1 MMADAVSMSAGVGTL
16 RSMKLGLVTAF
27 HGRENLTRMWCEHTQ
42 HFGLPIYACF
52 TENDSACWAAAE
64 FVRLAA
70 ARPNNPVGAKFDAAL
85 SLAMADGCDGVMI
98 LPSDDFI
105 SREWVDVCIETLAFG
120 AVYFKPARIAVHQP
134 GRGSYELR
142 SDGRSCGNYGAGR
155 VVHRSVIEAV
165 GELWPGGRDQGLD
178 SESHGRIRGAGF
190 ECTAVL
196 TQQIPLVDIKCGEN
210 IHSWDSF
217 RGSGHRCTDDQALHM
232 ISLSLREQ
240 MTPIRA

>member
-1 MMADAVSMSAGVGTL
+1 
-16 RSMKLGLVTAF
+16 MKLGLVTAF
-27 HGRENLTRMWCEHTQ
+27 HGRENLTRMWCEHTKQ
-42 HFGLPIYACF
+42 FGLPIYGGI
-52 TENDSACWAAAE
+52 TEGQYLKGREKIATLRWM
-64 FVRLAA
+64 
-70 ARPNNPVGAKFDAAL
+70 PNNPVGAKFNAAL
-85 SLAMADGCDGVMI
+85 ALAMADGCDAVMI

-105 SREWVDVCIETLAFG
+105 SQEWVDVSIEALASG
-120 AVYFKPARIAVHQP
+120 VLYFKPARIAVHQP

-190 ECTAVL
+190 ECTAIA
-196 TQQIPLVDIKCGEN
+196 TKAIPLVDIKCGEN

-217 RGSGHRCTDDQALHM
+217 RGSGHRCTDEQALHM
-232 ISLSLREQ
+232 LSPEQ
-240 MTPIRA
+240 VQRLSIRD

>member
-1 MMADAVSMSAGVGTL
+1 
-16 RSMKLGLVTAF
+16 
-27 HGRENLTRMWCEHTQ
+27 MWCEHTKQ
-42 HFGLPIYACF
+42 FGVPIYACF

-70 ARPNNPVGAKFDAAL
+70 TRPNNPVGAKFDAAL
-85 SLAMADGCDGVMI
+85 SLAMADGCDAVMI

-105 SREWVDVCIETLAFG
+105 SQEWVDVCLETLASG
-120 AVYFKPARIAVHQP
+120 ALYFKPARIAVHQP

-142 SDGRSCGNYGAGR
+142 SNGRSCGNYGAGR

-165 GELWPGGRDQGLD
+165 GDLWPGGRDQGLD

-190 ECTAVL
+190 ECTAIA
-196 TQQIPLVDIKCGEN
+196 TKAIPLVDIKCGEN

-217 RGSGHRCTDDQALHM
+217 RGSGHRCTDEQALHM
-232 ISLSLREQ
+232 LSPSLREQ

>member
-1 MMADAVSMSAGVGTL
+1 
-16 RSMKLGLVTAF
+16 MKLGLVTAF
-27 HGRENLTRMWCEHTQ
+27 HGRVNLTRIWCEHTQ
-42 HFGLPIYACF
+42 QFGLPIYAAITVGDEAISEIARDGCHL
-52 TENDSACWAAAE
+52 
-64 FVRLAA
+64 FVSM
-70 ARPNNPVGAKFDAAL
+70 PNNPVGAKFNAAL
-85 SLAMADGCDGVMI
+85 ALAMEDGCDAVMI

-105 SREWVDVCIETLAFG
+105 SQEWVDKSLETLASG
-120 AVYFKPARIAVHQP
+120 VLYFKPARIAVHQP

-190 ECTAVL
+190 ECTAIA
-196 TQQIPLVDIKCGEN
+196 TKAIPLVDIKCGEN

-217 RGSGHRCTDDQALHM
+217 RGSGHRCTDEQALHM
-232 ISLSLREQ
+232 ISLSIREQ

>member
-1 MMADAVSMSAGVGTL
+1 MMADAFSMSAGVGTL
-16 RSMKLGLVTAF
+16 RSMKLSIITAF
-27 HGRENLTRMWCEHTQ
+27 HGRKNLTRMWCEHTQ
-42 HFGLPIYACF
+42 QFGLPIYAAI
-52 TENDSACWAAAE
+52 TEGDHSSVISHKLGIWMWKM
-64 FVRLAA
+64 
-70 ARPNNPVGAKFDAAL
+70 PNNPVGNKFNAAL
-85 SLAMADGCDGVMI
+85 ALAMADDCDAVMV

-105 SREWVDVCIETLAFG
+105 SREWVDASIEALASG
-120 AVYFKPARIAVHQP
+120 VLYFKPARIAVHQP

-190 ECTAVL
+190 ECTAIA
-196 TQQIPLVDIKCGEN
+196 TKAIPLVDIKCGEN

-217 RGSGHRCTDDQALHM
+217 RGSGHRCTDEQALHM
-232 ISLSLREQ
+232 MTTEQVQRLSTRD
-240 MTPIRA
+240 